1 LLFWDE
7 GLLAALEKFCLDQ
20 GNNPRSVSGCCENG
34 SSETAVPTN
43 RSLGEVGKASD
54 CKDDGP
60 VIASN
65 QMRIRFSKRRG
76 PDMIDVSKGIDSLT
90 NFKRNTPAFL
100 DRLQE
105 SGQPMVLTINGK
117 AKLVVQDASSYQQL
131 LETID
136 RLEAIEGI
144 RRGLSEMKAGKGK
157 PLDRVDKAIRKKHR
171 IPRDA

>member
-1 LLFWDE
+1 
-7 GLLAALEKFCLDQ
+7 
-20 GNNPRSVSGCCENG
+20 
-34 SSETAVPTN
+34 
-43 RSLGEVGKASD
+43 
-54 CKDDGP
+54 
-60 VIASN
+60 
-65 QMRIRFSKRRG
+65 
-76 PDMIDVSKGIDSLT
+76 MIDLSKGIDSLT

-117 AKLVVQDASSYQQL
+117 AELVVQDASSYQQL

-144 RRGLSEMKAGKGK
+144 RQGLSEMKAGKGK
-157 PLDRVDKAIRKKHR
+157 PLDQVDKAIRKKHR